1 MDTQKILALTDVSI
15 CCIEM
20 IFMFVCLCGCSN
32 DKDVILSTAWGQWKY
47 STSVASADV
56 SAQIGVNLMGYA
68 LKGSISGLGS
78 ESTSGTW
85 VDAYKNDD
93 PTSDYDYC
101 SSYDGTYTYGGD
113 PSDSIDAY
121 AARPKEAAVP
131 TRARAPRPP
140 RARCAQRALP
150 PPPAFQSSQ
159 SFQDSRPEQWMF
171 RGQSLVPGGAFATQP
186 ASPILPGLPTRAM
199 DV

>member
-1 MDTQKILALTDVSI
+1 MELGKILALTDVSI

-32 DKDVILSTAWGQWKY
+32 AKDVILSTAWGQWKY
-47 STSVASADV
+47 STSVASVDV

-150 PPPAFQSSQ
+150 PPLLPRPRQRVRVRHEGRVACPRRPAREERAVVWRGGGRSL
-159 SFQDSRPEQWMF
+159 SRRTWA
-171 RGQSLVPGGAFATQP
+171 R
-186 ASPILPGLPTRAM
+186 
-199 DV
+199 